1 MARGRTGGEDG
12 VGQGGREAEVR
23 EEGGEGGTKVQ
34 SGEASID
41 DRWQWML
48 VCKWPNCSDTV
59 PGGLLCLRPRR
70 QD

>member
-1 MARGRTGGEDG
+1 M
-12 VGQGGREAEVR
+12 REG
-23 EEGGEGGTKVQ
+23 GGEGGTKVQ

-59 PGGLLCLRPRR
+59 LGGLLCLRPRR